1 MSEILINNKP
11 FYYDELPFNY
21 NGGELNKEVAAKFIH
36 ILKQIFDENNIKF
49 FLSCGTLLGAYRD
62 NDFIGHDFDLDLGIF
77 EDDKQAFLNLI
88 PILDSKGIKLCN
100 EWRGVFYTLI
110 YKGITC
116 DFNIFYKAL
125 FPYSLYYIGV
135 GEFHFVPRKYIKELK
150 TYKFLGENFWIPTDP
165 EGYLSYLYGKNWRI
179 PQKGRGAVAIP
190 KWMVLEK
197 LFIRVKRKLRY
208 LKCKYIT
215 HTEFK

>member
-1 MSEILINNKP
+1 MVTVSIIIPVL
-11 FYYDELPFNY
+11 
-21 NGGELNKEVAAKFIH
+21 A
-36 ILKQIFDENNIKF
+36 Q
-49 FLSCGTLLGAYRD
+49 
-62 NDFIGHDFDLDLGIF
+62 ND
-77 EDDKQAFLNLI
+77 
-88 PILDSKGIKLCN
+88 IKLCN
-100 EWRGVFYTLI
+100 EWGGVIYTFI

-116 DFNIFYKAL
+116 DFNIFYHAA
-125 FPYSLYYIGV
+125 FPYRLYYLGV
-135 GEFHFVPRKYIKELK
+135 GDFKFVPYKYLRDFKLLN
-150 TYKFLGENFWIPTDP
+150 FLGEDYFVPVDT
-165 EGYLSYLYGKNWRI
+165 EGYLEYLYGKEWRT